1 MFVLLTR
8 VVVFKMMQ
16 LRQNRTIYTA
26 EFKSKV
32 AREAIRGDE
41 TINNI
46 AKKYEIHPNQ
56 ISVWKREV
64 IEGANN
70 IVDRKRGK
78 RPASKGPDRE
88 ELLKTVG
95 QLNVE
100 NDVLKKIWPVPLSR
114 RTC

>member
-1 MFVLLTR
+1 MG
-8 VVVFKMMQ
+8 
-16 LRQNRTIYTA
+16 QNRKIYTA

-32 AREAIRGDE
+32 AMEAIRGDE
-41 TINNI
+41 TINSI

-56 ISVWKREV
+56 ISIWKMEL

-78 RPASKGPDRE
+78 KPASEEPDRE
-88 ELLKTVG
+88 ELLKTIG

-100 NDVLKKIWPVPLSR
+100 NDFLKKIWPVPLSR

>member
-1 MFVLLTR
+1 VTIVR
-8 VVVFKMMQ
+8 EVTVG
-16 LRQNRTIYTA
+16 QNRKIYTA

-32 AREAIRGDE
+32 AMETIRDDE

-46 AKKYEIHPNQ
+46 TKKYEIHPNQ
-56 ISVWKREV
+56 ISTWKTEL
-64 IEGANN
+64 IKGANN

-78 RPASKGPDRE
+78 KPLSEELDRE
-88 ELLKTVG
+88 ELLKIIG

-100 NDVLKKIWPVPLSR
+100 NNFLKKIWAVPLSR